1 MTVVPET
8 VAPDIWIALALI
20 AGGYLLGSVPFG
32 VVVAKALGSVDPRT
46 AGSRNIG
53 FTNVLRVGGK
63 VAGSLTL
70 LGDLGKGLLVG
81 VVAQVVL
88 EEEGWILLAAASPI
102 LGHVFP
108 IFLQFRGGKGVATA
122 LGAVFG
128 VAPLVGV
135 ILTFV
140 WVAVVA
146 LWRYSSGGAIA
157 AFGLF
162 PVVAAVLWSGWKFEI
177 FACGVGGLVLVRH
190 KDNLIRIWNRTEP
203 KIGASKAPL
212 IS

>member
-1 MTVVPET
+1 MVPET

-177 FACGVGGLVLVRH
+177 FACGVGGLVLARH

-203 KIGASKAPL
+203 KIGASKAPS